1 MRVASDVTA
10 GSRIA
15 NLYREAWWAVVK
27 LGVCV
32 IWAHKDDVCDG
43 VRSEPMLVLVT
54 LFLFF
59 CVVVLFV
66 YLVLFYFVCLLC
78 CLG

>member
-15 NLYREAWWAVVK
+15 SLCREAWWAVVK
-27 LGVCV
+27 LGVCI

-43 VRSEPMLVLVT
+43 VRSELLVLVT